1 MNGRTIEQ
9 LELVL
14 AQAPVAL
21 LRVTGD
27 GVVALVEG
35 QAARLFGRTAAELAG
50 RPLAELAGAGWM
62 MSALARA
69 LAGESFRQVGELGE
83 VWLAIDWLPV
93 RDGSGA
99 VIAALA
105 FAHDITDEKREEQR
119 LARSEECYRRQSELA
134 FEPLVIHDRGVIVDA
149 NQSLARLFGY
159 DTPQELVGRHVL
171 DLAAP
176 ESRSAVERALAT
188 DSQEVYEAV
197 GLRKDGTKFAGQLRG
212 RSLRWKDGRVR
223 VVAIRDRAEVHRLR
237 QEAEESGRR
246 LRAVI
251 DSAPLVLFALDREGI
266 FILSEGR
273 GLRNLGLEPGQV
285 VGQSVFEV
293 YRERPRLVADVRR
306 ALAGEEFTGDVEV
319 GPGVWET
326 TFAQLVDAEGQRIGI
341 LGVALDVSERKRAE
355 ADRVRLLGEVDRE
368 RRRCSV
374 VASELAAVL
383 DCMVEAVLVCDVNGR
398 FTRANRAA
406 RELFGIVPSEDVADV
421 ERWTSG
427 ELRDLDGR
435 PLAAEDQPTRQ
446 AILGKR
452 VRSIELLLHRLGVE
466 RRLRANAAPLADDK
480 GQSLGAVAVWHD
492 VTEEAELDRLKDE
505 FLRVAAHE
513 LKTPVAVIKSAAQ
526 IALQNPEVGRAL
538 QRNLE
543 SINRGADRID
553 RIVTDLVDMSQL
565 QLGRLSLHA
574 EPFDLGA
581 LCRQAVQK
589 IAPAAP
595 HHRIFVDAIDETRV
609 SADPLRLTQIV
620 TAVVRNAIKYSP
632 AGGEVRVR
640 VSAVDSEARVSVEDH
655 GIGIPAARQA
665 RIFERFYTAHSDTPH
680 DYGGMGIGLYLAREF
695 VMRQGGRIWFHSVE
709 HEGSTFTFALPRG

>member
-14 AQAPVAL
+14 ARAPVAL
-21 LRVTGD
+21 LRVTAD
-27 GVVALVEG
+27 GVIALVEG

-83 VWLAIDWLPV
+83 VWLAIDWLPA

-105 FAHDITDEKREEQR
+105 FAHDITDEKKEEQR

-159 DTPQELVGRHVL
+159 DTPQELIGRHVL

-176 ESRSAVERALAT
+176 ESRTAVERALAT
-188 DSQEVYEAV
+188 DFQEVYEAV
-197 GLRKDGTKFAGQLRG
+197 GVRKDGTKFAGQLRG
-212 RSLRWKDGRVR
+212 RSLRWKDGCVR
-223 VVAIRDRAEVHRLR
+223 VVAIRDMAEIHRLR

-251 DSAPLVLFALDREGI
+251 DSAPLVLFALNREGI

-285 VGQSVFEV
+285 VGRSVFDV
-293 YRERPRLVADVRR
+293 YRALPRLVADVRR

-319 GPGVWET
+319 GTDVWET
-326 TFAQLVDAEGQRIGI
+326 TFAQLVDAEGQRMGI

-355 ADRVRLLGEVDRE
+355 ADRERLLGEVDRE
-368 RRRCSV
+368 RQRCSV

-406 RELFGIVPSEDVADV
+406 RELFGIVPPEDVADV

-466 RRLRANAAPLADDK
+466 RRLRASAAPLADDK

-526 IALQNPEVGRAL
+526 VALQNPEVDRAL

-543 SINRGADRID
+543 WINRGADRID
-553 RIVTDLVDMSQL
+553 RIVTDLLDMSQL

-574 EPFDLGA
+574 EPIDLGA
-581 LCRQAVQK
+581 LCRQVVQK

-595 HHRIFVDAIDETRV
+595 HHRIFVDVMDETRV

-640 VSAVDSEARVSVEDH
+640 VSAVDSESRVSVEDH
-655 GIGIPAARQA
+655 GIGIPAARQS

-695 VMRQGGRIWFHSVE
+695 VMRHGGRLWFHSVE
-709 HEGSTFTFALPRG
+709 NEGSTFTFALPRG